1 MSRPASSSRR
11 RFLGQSAG
19 VALLLGV
26 QASGAIA
33 ALADN
38 GAQEPAAGDFVPNAF
53 IRIGTDG
60 RVTLVSKQPEI
71 GQGIKTSL
79 PMVLAEELEVDWK
92 SVRVVQGDLNPIY
105 GAQGAG
111 GPTAT
116 PTNPSSSPVR
126 APVPSRILLVNT
138 AGMQAR

>member
-1 MSRPASSSRR
+1 MSPVSSSRR
-11 RFLGQSAG
+11 RFLGRSAG
-19 VALLLGV
+19 AGAALLLGV

-38 GAQEPAAGDFVPNAF
+38 GAAESPAGAPAAGDFVPNAF

-92 SVRVVQGDLNPIY
+92 L
-105 GAQGAG
+105 
-111 GPTAT
+111 
-116 PTNPSSSPVR
+116 VR
-126 APVPSRILLVNT
+126 AVAPRRWKLS
-138 AGMQAR
+138 